1 MEKDD
6 DFNSYRSIIILVNTQ
21 KDVVI
26 FPQSKTEDP
35 VELAD
40 GSIIEFSYQVAYCP
54 IELKY
59 PYSSAELAEKIKFG
73 IEQWNKYK
81 CYTEEYGTGVTFE
94 EKYYGVKGFK
104 KAVRGILYIH
114 LGWDDIQGKYV
125 SLSMPLKRGYAYI
138 ELDNTELPE
147 NAEWIDFANA
157 VISYIEADLTIFR
170 SFKTYKK
177 SLNI

>member
-73 IEQWNKYK
+73 IEQ
-81 CYTEEYGTGVTFE
+81 
-94 EKYYGVKGFK
+94 
-104 KAVRGILYIH
+104 
-114 LGWDDIQGKYV
+114 
-125 SLSMPLKRGYAYI
+125 
-138 ELDNTELPE
+138 
-147 NAEWIDFANA
+147 
-157 VISYIEADLTIFR
+157 
-170 SFKTYKK
+170 
-177 SLNI
+177 